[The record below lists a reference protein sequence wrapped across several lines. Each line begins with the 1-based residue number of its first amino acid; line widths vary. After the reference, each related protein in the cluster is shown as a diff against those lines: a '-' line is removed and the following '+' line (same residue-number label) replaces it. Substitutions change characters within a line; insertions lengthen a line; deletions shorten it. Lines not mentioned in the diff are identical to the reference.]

1 MTEHDRDLGRRW
13 FEQVWNKG
21 RREVVAEML
30 APGSVLHEGSSHA
43 VGPEGFYPFYDRLK
57 AALSEI
63 HARVED
69 TIVEGDKLCIR
80 WSFAAKHTGQG
91 LGIEPAGAAIDITG
105 ILIIRVA
112 DGKIAEA
119 WQNWDMLGMLEQV
132 RGEKKAATYVT
143 A

>member
-1 MTEHDRDLGRRW
+1 M
-13 FEQVWNKG
+13 
-21 RREVVAEML
+21 
-30 APGSVLHEGSSHA
+30 
-43 VGPEGFYPFYDRLK
+43 
-57 AALSEI
+57 
-63 HARVED
+63 
-69 TIVEGDKLCIR
+69 EGDKLCIR
-80 WSFAAKHTGQG
+80 WSFSAKHTGQG
-91 LGIEPAGAAIDITG
+91 LGIEPAGAPIDITG